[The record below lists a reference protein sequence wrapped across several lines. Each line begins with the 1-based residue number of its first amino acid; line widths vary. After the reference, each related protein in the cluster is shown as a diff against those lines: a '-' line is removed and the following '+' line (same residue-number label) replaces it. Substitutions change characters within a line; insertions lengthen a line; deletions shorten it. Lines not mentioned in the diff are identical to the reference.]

1 MLTQHNTGTIPAW
14 NKKNVKTGSLNRSSA
29 GVTHVRP
36 DVTHVTP
43 DASHVT
49 PNVTHVTPDASHATP
64 NVTHVTPHVSHVTPN
79 VTHVTPYASHVT
91 PNASHVTP
99 DASHVTHVTPNV
111 THVTPHAS
119 HVTPNVTY
127 VTPHASHVTPDAS
140 HVTPNV
146 THVTPDASHVTP
158 NVTHVTPD
166 ASHET
171 PNVTHVTP
179 DASHA
184 TPNVTPSASHVT
196 PNATHVTPDAS
207 HVTPD
212 ASHVTPHASHVT
224 PDVSNAT
231 HVTPNATY
239 ITPDHTQEKRFS
251 PDAVHILSQNFHPCL
266 KVSSKL
272 DDPFVF
278 RHPFTMLLAGP
289 TSCGKTTWMKHLL
302 QQAETMIKP
311 PPKKISWFCK
321 RWQPAYSEL
330 QEIIPF
336 IEIMQGIGQRDPD
349 GQPTLYIYD
358 DHMKDTTKNV
368 DIYEMYTEGSHH
380 CNLSVICLLQNL
392 YHRGKENRTMN
403 LNTQYI
409 VLFKNPRDQQQV
421 AHLARQM
428 YPKNSHML
436 LDAFRDATQEPY
448 RYLLIDL
455 KQDTADK
462 DRLRTSIIKG
472 GGNSKMIQLTTGS
485 EQENC
490 VKKAVEVGYKMDK
503 SHCPCTD
510 CGIIFASSTDLQKHV
525 KRGCPEN
532 NQPPVKRLCV
542 ENTDEPDESGWHN
555 IVQQVYEKYV
565 EKVDSYENDG
575 YSNLES
581 REKATEDLFWK
592 YRKGIMKQYADILTT
607 LHNLKK
613 SMIHR
618 EIMQDIQRLM
628 DEKNYQFAK
637 ALKLVLQWNSSL
649 FDELID
655 SEEEDDNSS
664 FDSES
669 TDVESDS
676 QTEDERPEGNLNF

>member
-14 NKKNVKTGSLNRSSA
+14 NKKNVKTGCLNRSSA

-49 PNVTHVTPDASHATP
+49 
-64 NVTHVTPHVSHVTPN
+64 HVTPH
-79 VTHVTPYASHVT
+79 ASH
-91 PNASHVTP
+91 
-99 DASHVTHVTPNV
+99 V

-119 HVTPNVTY
+119 HVTPNVTH
-127 VTPHASHVTPDAS
+127 VTPDASHVTPDAS

-146 THVTPDASHVTP
+146 THVTPDASHATPHASHVTPNATHVTPDASHVTPNVAPDASHVTHATPNVTHVTPHASHVTP

-166 ASHET
+166 AS
-171 PNVTHVTP
+171 NV
-179 DASHA
+179 
-184 TPNVTPSASHVT
+184 
-196 PNATHVTPDAS
+196 THVTPDAS

-251 PDAVHILSQNFHPCL
+251 PDAVHISSQNFHPCL

-272 DDPFVF
+272 EDPFMF

-311 PPKKISWFCK
+311 PPKKILWFYK

-336 IEIMQGIGQRDPD
+336 IEFIQGIGQRDPD

-358 DHMKDTTKNV
+358 DLIKDTTKNV
-368 DIYEMYTEGSHH
+368 DICEMYTEGSHH

-409 VLFKNPRDQQQV
+409 LLFKNPRDQQQV

-428 YPKNSHML
+428 YPKNSHVF

-448 RYLLIDL
+448 GYLLIDL
-455 KQDTADK
+455 KQDAADK

-503 SHCPCTD
+503 SHCPCP
-510 CGIIFASSTDLQKHV
+510 CGIIFASSMDLQKHV

-555 IVQQVYEKYV
+555 IVQQVYEKYDDQYV

>member
-14 NKKNVKTGSLNRSSA
+14 NKKNVKTGCLNRSSA

-49 PNVTHVTPDASHATP
+49 HVAPHASHVTHVKPHA
-64 NVTHVTPHVSHVTPN
+64 SHVTPN
-79 VTHVTPYASHVT
+79 VT
-91 PNASHVTP
+91 HVTP
-99 DASHVTHVTPNV
+99 DASHVTHVTPHASHV
-111 THVTPHAS
+111 THVKPDAS
-119 HVTPNVTY
+119 HVTPNVTH
-127 VTPHASHVTPDAS
+127 VTPHAS

-158 NVTHVTPD
+158 NVTRVMHVTPNVMHVTHD
-166 ASHET
+166 ASHVTPNVAHVTPHASHVT

-179 DASHA
+179 DASHV
-184 TPNVTPSASHVT
+184 THNVTSDASHVT
-196 PNATHVTPDAS
+196 

-224 PDVSNAT
+224 SDVSNATHVT

-239 ITPDHTQEKRFS
+239 ITPDQAFFTRCS
-251 PDAVHILSQNFHPCL
+251 TYLGQNFHPCL

-272 DDPFVF
+272 EDPFVF

-311 PPKKISWFCK
+311 PPKKILWFYK

-336 IEIMQGIGQRDPD
+336 IEFMQGIGQRNPD

-358 DHMKDTTKNV
+358 DLMKDTTKNV
-368 DIYEMYTEGSHH
+368 DICEMYTEGSHH

-428 YPKNSHML
+428 YPKNSHVL

-448 RYLLIDL
+448 GYLLIDL

-462 DRLRTSIIKG
+462 ERLRTSIIKG

-510 CGIIFASSTDLQKHV
+510 CGIIYASSMDLQKHV

-532 NQPPVKRLCV
+532 SQPPVKRLCV

-555 IVQQVYEKYV
+555 MVQQVYEKYYDQYV

-613 SMIHR
+613 S
-618 EIMQDIQRLM
+618 
-628 DEKNYQFAK
+628 
-637 ALKLVLQWNSSL
+637 KLCKISK
-649 FDELID
+649 D
-655 SEEEDDNSS
+655 
-664 FDSES
+664 
-669 TDVESDS
+669 
-676 QTEDERPEGNLNF
+676 